1 MCAPYPTYVRIIPR
15 QQKIRG
21 SFLPYLSEK
30 GPARTQRMIGPI
42 FSILRTSEIKSEC
55 AKFSED
61 VKYFAEF
68 QTGIKAFDPWMKK
81 AEQRIIDGLKQPKS
95 LVEACEILGDSKVT
109 LAPPKMCLGRNV
121 IYTSSFP
128 LRTSKKNVR
137 RS

>member
-1 MCAPYPTYVRIIPR
+1 MGRQLWSGVDGFAARISFV
-15 QQKIRG
+15 G
-21 SFLPYLSEK
+21 SFRAQGSPSRLETVRPELNK
-30 GPARTQRMIGPI
+30 LDA
-42 FSILRTSEIKSEC
+42 EIKSEC

>member
-1 MCAPYPTYVRIIPR
+1 MSSDAKKFIERLKKVRDELN
-15 QQKIRG
+15 K
-21 SFLPYLSEK
+21 LD
-30 GPARTQRMIGPI
+30 A
-42 FSILRTSEIKSEC
+42 EIKAEC

-137 RS
+137 QS